1 MTDLLND
8 LRFAVRGLMR
18 KPGFTAIAVVTLAL
32 GIGATTA
39 VFTILDGVLL
49 RPLPFDEPEQL
60 VSLRHLGRDGQDDL
74 PISPGLYRL
83 YRDQSVTLGPVAMQG
98 PAVVNLVV
106 NGEPERI
113 SGQQVTPSF
122 FNVLRASAALGRTFT
137 DEEGRPGGSQVI
149 VLSDGLWRDRF
160 GADPLIIG
168 KTVDI
173 NGVMREVV
181 GVMPPRFG
189 YPDDAARFWLP

>member
-1 MTDLLND
+1 
-8 LRFAVRGLMR
+8 
-18 KPGFTAIAVVTLAL
+18 
-32 GIGATTA
+32 
-39 VFTILDGVLL
+39 
-49 RPLPFDEPEQL
+49 
-60 VSLRHLGRDGQDDL
+60 
-74 PISPGLYRL
+74 
-83 YRDQSVTLGPVAMQG
+83 
-98 PAVVNLVV
+98 VVNLVV

-189 YPDDAARFWLP
+189 YPDDAARFWLPAIVDDANAPVAAFFANGIARMEPRQTVESVRAE